1 MSDVVRDLSRA
12 GEGGSEFLGRL
23 GDRVRDERARRGMTR
38 KLLAHASG
46 VSERYLAQLEAGHGN
61 ISVLLLRQLARA
73 LALPV
78 EGLVREGPEPTLEL
92 TAACEFL
99 RRLPPDELAEAR
111 RLLGARFGVAGEE
124 QRRRHIALIGLRG
137 AGKSTLG
144 KRLAEHLDV
153 PFLELDR
160 EIERSSGLSL
170 AEIFD
175 LYGQGAFRRYER
187 QTLDRLLATHPRF
200 VLAAGGSIVSEA
212 STFAELLA
220 SCYTVWV
227 KATPQEHMERVVAQG
242 DLRPMADNR
251 EAMSDLE
258 RILAGR
264 EALYGKADVDVDT
277 AGRSVEDA
285 FDALLGAVTGSSPA
299 STPPP

>member
-1 MSDVVRDLSRA
+1 MSDVVRDVSRA
-12 GEGGSEFLGRL
+12 GDGGSEFLGRL

-73 LALPV
+73 LALPL
-78 EGLVREGPEPTLEL
+78 ESLVREGPEPALEL
-92 TAACEFL
+92 TAAYEFL

-111 RLLGARFGVAGEE
+111 RLLGARYGVAGEE
-124 QRRRHIALIGLRG
+124 ARRRHIALIGLRG

-144 KRLAEHLDV
+144 KRLAERLDV

-187 QTLDRLLATHPRF
+187 QTLDRLLAAYPRF

-277 AGRSVEDA
+277 AGRSVEEA

-299 STPPP
+299 RTPPP